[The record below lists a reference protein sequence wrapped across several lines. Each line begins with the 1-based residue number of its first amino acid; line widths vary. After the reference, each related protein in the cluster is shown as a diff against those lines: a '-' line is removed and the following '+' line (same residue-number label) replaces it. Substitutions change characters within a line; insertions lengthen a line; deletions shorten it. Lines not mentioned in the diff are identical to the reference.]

1 MKMRCVSVVD
11 RVELDASVSV
21 MPAAICV
28 DDVDNDD
35 ANELCVGTID
45 GSVYIYKGIAS
56 NKPWKANLKIKMR
69 IKKCL
74 LYQDSY

>member
-28 DDVDNDD
+28 DDVDNDG

-56 NKPWKANLKIKMR
+56 NKPWSQWSCATANEG
-69 IKKCL
+69 
-74 LYQDSY
+74 